1 MNATISP
8 ALDNKQQDLNHDV
21 SLAQGSDQ
29 QAFSR
34 LIKHTQNL
42 VSSIA
47 LSIVKDLD
55 HSEDVTQQVYIGAWQ
70 NITELKNGD
79 SFLPWLRQM
88 TRYKALNFLRDNKV
102 RQKIEG
108 EEADQILAQF
118 CDPKLAIDDNIQR
131 AQSNLI
137 IQNFIDKL
145 PDESRELVLLYYREE
160 QSSQQVA
167 RLLELSEANV
177 RKKLSRVRQLLQKQI
192 MGKYGRLLLSTAP
205 AAGLSGLILGAITT
219 SSPVAAATIS
229 SISASSKT
237 GVLQK
242 IGLLLG
248 GSMIGAFFAII
259 AIRLSTKPL
268 LKKATSDEAKQQIL
282 RYRRNITIWIIFSA
296 VLLTIGYEFTT
307 GWWGP
312 VSAFSIFAAGI
323 LFHTNKMQTLIAQQ
337 TLAEPSIDTK
347 EISHQKFQAL
357 CGFWGKYLGLFS
369 GFSGLIYGL
378 VASGRLS
385 F

>member
-1 MNATISP
+1 MNTSTAPSV
-8 ALDNKQQDLNHDV
+8 DNEQAQLFNDV
-21 SLAQGSDQ
+21 SLAQEGDQ
-29 QAFSR
+29 QAFAR
-34 LIKHTQNL
+34 LIKQTQNL

-55 HSEDVTQQVYIGAWQ
+55 SSEDVTQQVFIGAWQ
-70 NITELKNGD
+70 NISELKNGH

-108 EEADQILAQF
+108 DEADQILAQF
-118 CDPKLAIDDNIQR
+118 CDPKLAIDESMQR
-131 AQSNLI
+131 QQSNLI
-137 IQNFIDKL
+137 LQSFIEQL
-145 PDESRELVLLYYREE
+145 PDESREIVLLYYREE
-160 QSSQQVA
+160 QSSLQVA
-167 RLLELSEANV
+167 KLLELSEANV

-205 AAGLSGLILGAITT
+205 TAGLSGLILGAITT

-229 SISASSKT
+229 SVSASSKT
-237 GVLQK
+237 SVVQK
-242 IGLLLG
+242 IGLLMG
-248 GSMIGAFFAII
+248 GSFIGAFFAII

-268 LKKATSDEAKQQIL
+268 LKKATSDAAKQQIL
-282 RYRRNITIWIIFSA
+282 SYRRSITIWIIFSA
-296 VLLTIGYEFTT
+296 ILLTLGYELTT

-312 VSAFSIFAAGI
+312 VSAYCIFAVGI

-337 TLAEPSIDTK
+337 TLADPSIDTK

-357 CGFWGKYLGLFS
+357 CGFWGKYLGLLL
-369 GFSGLIYGL
+369 GFSGLMYGL
-378 VASGRLS
+378 VSSGRLS

>member
-1 MNATISP
+1 MNAISP
-8 ALDNKQQDLNHDV
+8 AIDNKQQGLSHDV
-21 SLAQGSDQ
+21 TLAQRGDQ
-29 QAFSR
+29 QAFAR
-34 LIKHTQNL
+34 LIKQTQNL

-55 HSEDVTQQVYIGAWQ
+55 NSEDVTQQVYIGAWQ
-70 NITELKNGD
+70 NIAELKNGN

-108 EEADQILAQF
+108 EEAEQILAQF
-118 CDPKLAIDDNIQR
+118 CDPKLAIDDTMQR
-131 AQSNLI
+131 RQSNLI
-137 IQNFIDKL
+137 IQDFIEQL

-205 AAGLSGLILGAITT
+205 AVGLSSLVLGATT
-219 SSPVAAATIS
+219 ASSPVAAATIS
-229 SISASSKT
+229 SVSASSKT

-242 IGLLLG
+242 IGLLIG

-259 AIRLSTKPL
+259 AIRMSTKPL

-282 RYRRNITIWIIFSA
+282 NYRRSITMWIIFSG
-296 VLLTIGYEFTT
+296 VLLTIGYELTT

-312 VSAFSIFAAGI
+312 VSAYSIFAAGI
-323 LFHTNKMQTLIAQQ
+323 LFHTSKMQTLIAQQ
-337 TLAEPSIDTK
+337 RLAKPSLDAK
-347 EISHQKFQAL
+347 EISQQRFQGT
-357 CGFWGKYLGLFS
+357 CGFWGNILGITL
-369 GFSGLIYGL
+369 GFAGLIYGL
-378 VASGRLS
+378 IASGRLS